1 MILCCNYYYPAL
13 QFHATWNFHSDQ
25 SFPSVRRSTVA
36 AAQLC
41 HASPTTSC
49 GQGRV
54 KQPEKNMNLPLS
66 DNHNVGWLPKT
77 TSPREKKSLK
87 QTRERECQCE
97 WVVSPLLG
105 WPLTC
110 PDDQLSILSST
121 QLKVRR
127 KVESANRTQLPI
139 WRIAPLARDSPP
151 FSLSSHRRWA
161 IQAIAGLA
169 ADITKLLAAA
179 AAASNHGCSQ
189 TADYKRPRGLTA
201 EITARASSQ
210 LFRWTSCA
218 AGGGLGATEGARAAG
233 AATLAG
239 SQSWRQPGHW
249 RGRCPAQRKKK
260 LPFRPRWLALH
271 KGEIRYSRAETREK
285 IWRTLHSPSLPPCLL
300 SLSTARAEV
309 GAPPA
314 AVVLAVT
321 IPIIGRPLS
330 NSCRRGHNDCENE
343 QG

>member
-1 MILCCNYYYPAL
+1 MHSRDVRFLASVDFCDFQNCLPIAILIHDSMLQLLLPGFAIPRNLKFLSKVSQVYADQLWQLRNSAMLHQPPAVGRDV
-13 QFHATWNFHSDQ
+13 WNNQ
-25 SFPSVRRSTVA
+25 
-36 AAQLC
+36 
-41 HASPTTSC
+41 
-49 GQGRV
+49 
-54 KQPEKNMNLPLS
+54 KNMNLPLS

-97 WVVSPLLG
+97 WVGSPLLG

-121 QLKVRR
+121 QLEVRR

-139 WRIAPLARDSPP
+139 GRIAPLVRDSPP

-249 RGRCPAQRKKK
+249 RADVQLRGRKS
-260 LPFRPRWLALH
+260 FRFDLDDWH
-271 KGEIRYSRAETREK
+271 CTKEK
-285 IWRTLHSPSLPPCLL
+285 
-300 SLSTARAEV
+300 
-309 GAPPA
+309 
-314 AVVLAVT
+314 
-321 IPIIGRPLS
+321 
-330 NSCRRGHNDCENE
+330 
-343 QG
+343 